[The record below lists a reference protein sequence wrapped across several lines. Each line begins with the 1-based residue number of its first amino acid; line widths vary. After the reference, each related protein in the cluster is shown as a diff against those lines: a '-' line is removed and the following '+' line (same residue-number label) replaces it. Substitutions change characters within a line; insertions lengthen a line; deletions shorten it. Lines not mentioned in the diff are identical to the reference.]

1 MKNANFVWKKKYFVS
16 ESIVRCDDYFKVA
29 KKEGKKRTEGRHQC
43 DVNFSNFT
51 IRKFDE
57 KAQTNSR
64 TTPNDHTV

>member
-1 MKNANFVWKKKYFVS
+1 MPTLYGKKRYSVS

-29 KKEGKKRTEGRHQC
+29 KKERKKKHTEERHQC